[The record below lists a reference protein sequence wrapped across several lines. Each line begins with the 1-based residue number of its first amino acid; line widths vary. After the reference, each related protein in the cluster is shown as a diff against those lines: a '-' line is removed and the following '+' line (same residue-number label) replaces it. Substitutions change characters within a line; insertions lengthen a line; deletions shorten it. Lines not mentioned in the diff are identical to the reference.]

1 MVLFFPNE
9 EIELWDYAEEKALV
23 NIYGEYEAYYY
34 LVDVV
39 PCDFQPMSPQDNL
52 KEFGK
57 ILQDTYKAYFDEDAP
72 IKDTMVLRIVGKPDT
87 FKIKG
92 TPIHN
97 NHFLNHKKIILE
109 KHRKP
114 VPLDDYDFD

>member
-1 MVLFFPNE
+1 MVLFFPNC
-9 EIELWDYAEEKALV
+9 EIELWDYAEEKALM
-23 NIYGEYEAYYY
+23 NIYGEYEEYYT
-34 LVDVV
+34 LIDIV

-57 ILQDTYKAYFDEDAP
+57 ILQDTYKVYLDNHVH
-72 IKDTMVLRIVGKPDT
+72 ITDTMILRIAGRPNT

-92 TPIHN
+92 TPVYN
-97 NHFLNHKKIILE
+97 NHFLKHKKLILE

-114 VPLDDYDFD
+114 LPLEDYAYD